1 MNFTINESNS
11 NLLNYLK
18 DIPESDHN
26 NIINEILNVGFKYY
40 NEDKSNTSLTTMS
53 AIFDDKFNN
62 LKLLIN
68 EIKLEQNN
76 SLLQLNTNNN
86 KGMAGEQLI
95 YEFFKSKNYQIDDMS
110 SIPHSGDLKLYLEE
124 INQNVL
130 IEIKNYKNTVDQKQI
145 DKYYYDLKYTG
156 IQLGIFISLQ
166 SKIVNIKNPI
176 EWKITK
182 SESDNTKY
190 NISIFIS
197 DCSEDFL
204 SLAIYSLTLLFKNL
218 NYVANLKLIENS
230 ELYNDIKHL
239 SLQKDAI
246 NKIKNEILNIHDLCS
261 KNILSLYNNLC
272 IFDNNFNY
280 IIQKIYN
287 NLDKELNFKNKNSSS
302 ELYLESFNIQAD
314 LPPNIKEMLN
324 IIISDLSN
332 DYLLEF
338 TDKNKK
344 IKITNSIS
352 NTITGEFKI
361 LKTTLNLVLTS
372 GIDIKNININNWNQI
387 KNLL

>member
-53 AIFDDKFNN
+53 AIFDDKFDN

-86 KGMAGEQLI
+86 KGCQGEQLI

-197 DCSEDFL
+197 DCSEEFL

-239 SLQKDAI
+239 NLQKDAI

-314 LPPNIKEMLN
+314 LPPNIKEMLT

-361 LKTTLNLVLTS
+361 LKTTLNLVLAS
-372 GIDIKNININNWNQI
+372 GIDIKNINLNI
-387 KNLL
+387 KMI

>member
-1 MNFTINESNS
+1 MES
-11 NLLNYLK
+11 
-18 DIPESDHN
+18 
-26 NIINEILNVGFKYY
+26 
-40 NEDKSNTSLTTMS
+40 
-53 AIFDDKFNN
+53 
-62 LKLLIN
+62 
-68 EIKLEQNN
+68 
-76 SLLQLNTNNN
+76 
-86 KGMAGEQLI
+86 
-95 YEFFKSKNYQIDDMS
+95 
-110 SIPHSGDLKLYLEE
+110 
-124 INQNVL
+124 
-130 IEIKNYKNTVDQKQI
+130 
-145 DKYYYDLKYTG
+145 
-156 IQLGIFISLQ
+156 
-166 SKIVNIKNPI
+166 
-176 EWKITK
+176 
-182 SESDNTKY
+182 
-190 NISIFIS
+190 
-197 DCSEDFL
+197 
-204 SLAIYSLTLLFKNL
+204 
-218 NYVANLKLIENS
+218 
-230 ELYNDIKHL
+230 
-239 SLQKDAI
+239 

-314 LPPNIKEMLN
+314 LPPNIKEMLT

-361 LKTTLNLVLTS
+361 LKTTLNLVLVS

>member
-53 AIFDDKFNN
+53 AIFDDKFDN

-86 KGMAGEQLI
+86 KGCQGEQLI

-197 DCSEDFL
+197 DCSEEFL

-239 SLQKDAI
+239 NLQKDAI

-314 LPPNIKEMLN
+314 LPPNIKEMLT

-361 LKTTLNLVLTS
+361 LKTTLNLVLVS
-372 GIDIKNININNWNQI
+372 GIDIKNININNWNQF

>member
-53 AIFDDKFNN
+53 AIFDDKFDN

-86 KGMAGEQLI
+86 KGCQGEQLI

-197 DCSEDFL
+197 DCSEEFL

-239 SLQKDAI
+239 NLQKDAI

-314 LPPNIKEMLN
+314 LPPNIKEMLT

-361 LKTTLNLVLTS
+361 LKTTLNLVLVS

>member
-1 MNFTINESNS
+1 MDFTINDSNS

-53 AIFDDKFNN
+53 AIFDDKFDN

-68 EIKLEQNN
+68 EIKLEHNN

-130 IEIKNYKNTVDQKQI
+130 IEIKNYKNSVDQKQI

-197 DCSEDFL
+197 DCSEEFL

-302 ELYLESFNIQAD
+302 ELYLESFNVQAD

-361 LKTTLNLVLTS
+361 LKTTLNLVLAS

>member
-1 MNFTINESNS
+1 
-11 NLLNYLK
+11 
-18 DIPESDHN
+18 
-26 NIINEILNVGFKYY
+26 
-40 NEDKSNTSLTTMS
+40 
-53 AIFDDKFNN
+53 
-62 LKLLIN
+62 
-68 EIKLEQNN
+68 
-76 SLLQLNTNNN
+76 
-86 KGMAGEQLI
+86 
-95 YEFFKSKNYQIDDMS
+95 
-110 SIPHSGDLKLYLEE
+110 
-124 INQNVL
+124 
-130 IEIKNYKNTVDQKQI
+130 
-145 DKYYYDLKYTG
+145 
-156 IQLGIFISLQ
+156 
-166 SKIVNIKNPI
+166 
-176 EWKITK
+176 
-182 SESDNTKY
+182 
-190 NISIFIS
+190 
-197 DCSEDFL
+197 
-204 SLAIYSLTLLFKNL
+204 
-218 NYVANLKLIENS
+218 
-230 ELYNDIKHL
+230 
-239 SLQKDAI
+239 LQKDAI

-352 NTITGEFKI
+352 NTIIGEFKI
-361 LKTTLNLVLTS
+361 LKTTLNLVLAS

>member
-1 MNFTINESNS
+1 MNFTINDSNI

-26 NIINEILNVGFKYY
+26 SVINEILNVGFKYY
-40 NEDKSNTSLTTMS
+40 NEDKSNTSLTTIS
-53 AIFDDKFNN
+53 AIFDDKFDN

-86 KGMAGEQLI
+86 KGCQGEQLI

-197 DCSEDFL
+197 DCSEEFL

-239 SLQKDAI
+239 NLQKDAI

-314 LPPNIKEMLN
+314 LPPNIKEMLT

-361 LKTTLNLVLTS
+361 LKTTLNLVLAS